1 MKGKPKILYVY
12 AFNSSFIRKDKEL
25 LEGNFDL
32 VPLFF
37 NPLPR
42 WKTPFSLLRQGFQI
56 LFNLRRT
63 KAIVC
68 QFAGFHTV
76 LPVLIGKLS
85 RTKTSIILL
94 GAECHNYPGIQHG
107 NFRKKGLAW
116 ATKISFKYASQLLPI
131 DDSLVNFENTYDD
144 SEPKH
149 QGFIGLLPS
158 LTTKYQVIPHG
169 FDSAIFKPAEQFNQS
184 NSFITVSSSVAPPVF
199 QRKGIDLILKTAPL
213 FPQCNFTILC
223 KNDYLEESEL
233 PNNVKLLQAVP
244 YEKLP
249 EILSAHSFYLQVSIA
264 EGLPNALCEAMLCGC
279 IPIGSN
285 AFAIPYIIEN
295 TGFIVKKRTVEALAQ
310 QIKLALESNNKIELS
325 KAARKRIIENFPLEF
340 RIQKLPIA
348 ILN

>member
-1 MKGKPKILYVY
+1 MNGKPKILYIF

-25 LEGNFDL
+25 LERHFEL

-42 WKTPFSLLRQGFQI
+42 WKTPFSLITQAFQI
-56 LFNLRRT
+56 LWNIRRC

-76 LPVLIGKLS
+76 LPVLIGKLTG
-85 RTKTSIILL
+85 TKTSIILL

-116 ATKISFKYASQLLPI
+116 VTKISFKNASQLLPI
-131 DDSLVNFENTYDD
+131 DESLVYFENTYDD
-144 SEPKH
+144 SEPKY
-149 QGFIGLLPS
+149 QGFNGLIKGLKTS
-158 LTTKYQVIPHG
+158 YQIIPHG
-169 FDSAIFKPAEQFNQS
+169 FDSTIFKPSTKPNQP

-199 QRKGIDLILKTAPL
+199 QRKGIDLILQAAFL
-213 FPQCNFTILC
+213 FPECSFTILC
-223 KNDYLEESEL
+223 KNDYLVESDL
-233 PNNVKLLQAVP
+233 PSNVKLMQAVP

-249 EILSAHSFYLQVSIA
+249 EILSQHRFYLQISIA

-285 AFAIPYIIEN
+285 VFAIPHIVEQ
-295 TGFIVKKRTVEALAQ
+295 TGFIVSKRSVQSLVE
-310 QIKLALESNNKIELS
+310 QITKALENPDLEDLS
-325 KAARKRIIENFPLEF
+325 AKARLGIIKKFPLEN
-340 RIQKLPIA
+340 RERSLTKLIV
-348 ILN
+348 